1 MNNMRKVLIYCIILF
16 LILSVIPLCSMLSF
30 KFSPTQPANTD
41 KNVTVADKKD
51 IDKLIKTAA
60 ALCDEDFC
68 DEGLKCALVIA
79 KNNMSISDITSATE
93 QEKFPDG
100 FYERLFEL
108 YEETTANLKYKGK
121 AVFIPTAS
129 LSIGFTQEHPDY
141 PYMKSVAS
149 PWDCTH
155 KDFVYGKEYARGIS
169 MAGLNYLCE
178 NGMSYTEALK
188 WYLPEF
194 NIK

>member
-1 MNNMRKVLIYCIILF
+1 MRKVLIYCVIVF
-16 LILSVIPLCSMLSF
+16 LVLSIIPLCSLLYSQPR
-30 KFSPTQPANTD
+30 SPVSANTN
-41 KNVTVADKKD
+41 KNTKVTDEKDKD
-51 IDKLIKTAA
+51 IIIKTAA
-60 ALCDEDFC
+60 ILCNENFC

-79 KNNMSISDITSATE
+79 KNNMSISDTTPATE
-93 QEKFPDG
+93 QEKLPDG
-100 FYERLFEL
+100 FYERLLKL
-108 YEETTANLKYKGK
+108 YEETTATLEYKGK

-141 PYMKSVAS
+141 PYIKSVAS

-169 MAGLNYLCE
+169 MAGINYLCE

-194 NIK
+194 TIK

>member
-1 MNNMRKVLIYCIILF
+1 
-16 LILSVIPLCSMLSF
+16 MLSF

-41 KNVTVADKKD
+41 KNVTAADKKD

-60 ALCDEDFC
+60 ALCNEDFC
-68 DEGLKCALVIA
+68 DEGLKCALVIV
-79 KNNMSISDITSATE
+79 KNNMSISDTKPDAE
-93 QEKFPDG
+93 QKKISKY
-100 FYERLFEL
+100 FYERLFKL
-108 YEETTANLKYKGK
+108 YEETTATLNYKGK
-121 AVFIPTAS
+121 TVFIPTAS
-129 LSIGFTQEHPDY
+129 LSTGFTQEHPDY
-141 PYMKSVAS
+141 PYIKSVAS

-194 NIK
+194 TIK